1 MSVFIASFSYALF
14 HSVMLFLQVVTYA
27 SVILKVYSKNIY
39 KKIYK
44 FKLKLY
50 RFQLI
55 QIFDVIMTPS

>member
-1 MSVFIASFSYALF
+1 MSVFIVSFSYALF

-27 SVILKVYSKNIY
+27 SVILKLYSKNIY
-39 KKIYK
+39 KKIFK

-55 QIFDVIMTPS
+55 HIFDVIMTLS